1 MEKTF
6 REVFFNPPQNALTFK
21 TKLFCVSTKTPLRLT
36 PNSLTFECKRKGI
49 FSKNKI
55 GTINSCISHFIM
67 PILIFTIYVYY

>member
-36 PNSLTFECKRKGI
+36 PNSLTFECKLKGV
-49 FSKNKI
+49 FSKIKSALRC
-55 GTINSCISHFIM
+55 TENSCQFEN
-67 PILIFTIYVYY
+67 LFLTKLTG